1 MSNSTP
7 FYAELLGFAEQL
19 KHVDCKPRLLQLEI
33 DGLMYTSSKLPA
45 STGVQI
51 WPQLI
56 SVFGEGIT
64 TSIATASTDET
75 FAASALVSIM
85 KNIAD
90 EGVLPLIRDLLQRVQ
105 CNKLYTTQQPGPVVS
120 DFDEHFAGEYMHM
133 IKVAGF
139 ALVHNLKGPTL
150 GVS

>member
-1 MSNSTP
+1 MSNGTP
-7 FYAELLGFAEQL
+7 FYAELLEFSEQL
-19 KHVDCKPRLLQLEI
+19 KNQDCKPRTLQMEI

-45 STGVQI
+45 SKGVQI

-56 SVFGEGIT
+56 SLFGEGLLE
-64 TSIATASTDET
+64 SIATASTDDG
-75 FAASALVSIM
+75 FIASALVSVM

-90 EGVLPLIRDLLQRVQ
+90 EGVLPIIRELMQRVQ
-105 CNKLYTTQQPGPVVS
+105 CNKLYTSQKPGSVLS

-133 IKVAGF
+133 LKVAGF

-150 GVS
+150 GMS